1 MFRALS
7 NSVFRK
13 TANPTPAR
21 GRWLKR
27 VVVAVA
33 FAYPLLLLA
42 AVMGLALV
50 GERTGLT
57 AAGLY
62 APRVLFVVP
71 LPFIVVALL
80 WAGARRFWW
89 TQLIALGLVLF
100 PLLGIVLPR
109 WPRAQPSG
117 PRLRVLSLNADS
129 VSAGVPAVVS
139 AVLEAA
145 PDVVLIQETY
155 SNRSA
160 LASGLGAHF
169 PHVRASTEFVVASR
183 YPIASAAPLTVVASD
198 PRHPVPTA
206 YRCLIETPLGS
217 LVIYDMH
224 PISPRGM
231 LHVYRFADLLPE
243 LGSGRLWSKNPDFDP
258 GGNTQLRVAELEAIA
273 HAAASETVPLVI
285 AGDSNSPGLSPALRR
300 ALSGY
305 LDGFS
310 AVGSGLGY
318 TYPAKRPF
326 LRLDRIFVGQSLG
339 FASFHVGCAGA
350 SDHLCVWAD
359 IVRR

>member
-1 MFRALS
+1 MRVLHVSPYFPPALPYGGPPASVLGLCQGLQRAGVDVEVVTTTANGSDSLPASPAGGDVYEGVPVRYAERSFPRRFFGARVRPPLTEALS
-7 NSVFRK
+7 RADVCHVHGVWNVPEWWASH
-13 TANPTPAR
+13 
-21 GRWLKR
+21 
-27 VVVAVA
+27 
-33 FAYPLLLLA
+33 LA
-42 AVMGLALV
+42 HA
-50 GERTGLT
+50 
-57 AAGLY
+57 
-62 APRVLFVVP
+62 
-71 LPFIVVALL
+71 
-80 WAGARRFWW
+80 
-89 TQLIALGLVLF
+89 
-100 PLLGIVLPR
+100 
-109 WPRAQPSG
+109 
-117 PRLRVLSLNADS
+117 
-129 VSAGVPAVVS
+129 AGVPYV
-139 AVLEAA
+139 
-145 PDVVLIQETY
+145 
-155 SNRSA
+155 
-160 LASGLGAHF
+160 
-169 PHVRASTEFVVASR
+169 
-183 YPIASAAPLTVVASD
+183 
-198 PRHPVPTA
+198 
-206 YRCLIETPLGS
+206 
-217 LVIYDMH
+217 
-224 PISPRGM
+224 ISPRGM